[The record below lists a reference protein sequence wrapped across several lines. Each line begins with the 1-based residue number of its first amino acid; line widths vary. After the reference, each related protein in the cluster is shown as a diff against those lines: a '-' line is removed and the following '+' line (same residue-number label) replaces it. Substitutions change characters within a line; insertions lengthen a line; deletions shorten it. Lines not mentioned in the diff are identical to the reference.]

1 MKKTSKK
8 FLQSGLDCCNL
19 QSDCKQM
26 SLIYNDYMEISR
38 LQISDCKRPLQS
50 KIPHKKT
57 IGYKTFQIAHWV
69 YHTFGMGWCVNCASL
84 FAHHLMFVFVV
95 ASEVV

>member
-8 FLQSGLDCCNL
+8 FLQSSPDCCNL

-26 SLIYNDYMEISR
+26 SLIYKDYMEISR
-38 LQISDCKRPLQS
+38 LQIPDCKKPLQS
-50 KIPHKKT
+50 GIPHKET
-57 IGYKTFQIAHWV
+57 ISYKTFQIARSV
-69 YHTFGMGWCVNCASL
+69 YHTFGMGWCANCASL
-84 FAHHLMFVFVV
+84 FAHHQMFVFVA

>member
-1 MKKTSKK
+1 MKKTAKK
-8 FLQSGLDCCNL
+8 FLQSSPDCCNL

-26 SLIYNDYMEISR
+26 SLIYNGYLEISR

-50 KIPHKKT
+50 EIPHKKT
-57 IGYKTFQIAHWV
+57 ISYETSQIARSV
-69 YHTFGMGWCVNCASL
+69 YHTFGMGWFANCASL
-84 FAHHLMFVFVV
+84 FATRQMFVFVV